1 MENKILQAKIKDL
14 EMEIAILKNSGN
26 WLKRTP
32 SRRQQISEQV
42 VEWIKQ
48 HYEEMNGTLGYRQM
62 TITINREH
70 EVHYNKKRIYRLMQ
84 LLHLKSVTRVKKKKY
99 IPSMRRIF
107 FCAVYLTWGGSEHS
121 QAFCATYTKMNWKNL
136 YGGFK
141 STFLS
146 KISVEREFCFL
157 Q

>member
-107 FCAVYLTWGGSEHS
+107 F
-121 QAFCATYTKMNWKNL
+121 
-136 YGGFK
+136 
-141 STFLS
+141 FL
-146 KISVEREFCFL
+146 R
-157 Q
+157 